1 VFPRLRR
8 LGLRNLSASVLHLNL
23 SKGAQMSNW
32 EGRMSAKMSTY
43 ASNDALVGL
52 VLFRGL
58 IGTLEL
64 VGMFDLGYDS
74 FFL

>member
-1 VFPRLRR
+1 
-8 LGLRNLSASVLHLNL
+8 
-23 SKGAQMSNW
+23 MSNW